1 MDLLYERKNQ
11 SMEVIFREPAN
22 IVVVV
27 MIIKNRINIFSQ

>member
-11 SMEVIFREPAN
+11 SMEVIFREHAN
-22 IVVVV
+22 IVVV